1 MNISMI
7 VLIVL
12 LLIAAQY
19 LLVRLCNVGQ
29 SNNSDSGP
37 ETCGEINQ
45 NAIVKMKKRLLDV
58 AEEPIDLCALC
69 SVKSGPDDFLSYA
82 LRYSVIDFGI
92 GVISFDRALLGKRYE
107 YNSEYVMIGWYQENV
122 PALMGV
128 SDSDGRVYID
138 DYEDSPQGVVEEVAP
153 SIEGYLVLCYEMAHE
168 ELY

>member
-69 SVKSGPDDFLSYA
+69 SVKSGPDDFISYA
-82 LRYSVIDFGI
+82 LRYHVIDFGI
-92 GVISFDRALLGKRYE
+92 GIVSFDRGLLGKCYE

-122 PALMGV
+122 PALMRV
-128 SDSDGRVYID
+128 SDKDSRVYID

-153 SIEGYLVLCYEMAHE
+153 SIEGYLAICYEIAHE
-168 ELY
+168 ELG

>member
-45 NAIVKMKKRLLDV
+45 NAIVRMKKRLLDV
-58 AEEPIDLCALC
+58 A
-69 SVKSGPDDFLSYA
+69 
-82 LRYSVIDFGI
+82 
-92 GVISFDRALLGKRYE
+92 
-107 YNSEYVMIGWYQENV
+107 
-122 PALMGV
+122 
-128 SDSDGRVYID
+128 
-138 DYEDSPQGVVEEVAP
+138 
-153 SIEGYLVLCYEMAHE
+153 
-168 ELY
+168 